1 MSNKRL
7 DIWVQEASA
16 DKYLTRR
23 LMAMARSGDW
33 WAGCINIMVGMV
45 IQLLARG
52 SMSHTEIAEYVGC
65 SESCVKLIA
74 KHYKSTVNAIGAQ
87 YRELHIGDG
96 RSIRL

>member
-1 MSNKRL
+1 MGKRRL
-7 DIWVQEASA
+7 DIWSQEGTV
-16 DKYLTRR
+16 DRYLMKR
-23 LMAMARSGDW
+23 LTAMARSGDW

-45 IQLLARG
+45 IQLLARD